1 VIILEVTRNPEL
13 ADLVKEPAAAQ
24 QGLRELVASY
34 QADGRLIDEPPALAV
49 NALLGP
55 LLAHAVDT
63 QLRIATSAPPTPR
76 TLLEGFLRGRAT

>member
-1 VIILEVTRNPEL
+1 
-13 ADLVKEPAAAQ
+13 
-24 QGLRELVASY
+24 
-34 QADGRLIDEPPALAV
+34 V

-63 QLRIATSAPPTPR
+63 QLGIATSAPPTPR